1 MTAMTSTPHRTI
13 AWAGPV
19 HTVGAGLLGAI
30 GLAHLLVVHA
40 FNGQDPTGE
49 EVVNELSRNTAAP
62 LFEGGRQVTVFG
74 LNTGYSVGMG
84 LCVMLFGALAVA
96 AARRAPQLLERWSL
110 FNVVCTA
117 AAAGTCWIACL
128 YFPEPP
134 IVASALATACFAA
147 VLVAGPSAK
156 DGARAANG
164 Q

>member
-1 MTAMTSTPHRTI
+1 MTAMTSTPRRAI

-19 HTVGAGLLGAI
+19 HALGAGLLVFI

-40 FNGQDPTGE
+40 VNGPDPAGE
-49 EVVNELSRNTAAP
+49 EVVNELSRNTASP
-62 LFEGGRQVTVFG
+62 MFEGGRQVTVFD

-84 LCVMLFGALAVA
+84 LCAMLFGVLALV
-96 AARRAPQLLERWSL
+96 AARRAPELLERWSL

-117 AAAGTCWIACL
+117 TAAGTFWIACL
-128 YFPEPP
+128 YFPEAP
-134 IVASALATACFAA
+134 IAVSGLAMACFAA
-147 VLVAGPSAK
+147 VLSAGPSGK